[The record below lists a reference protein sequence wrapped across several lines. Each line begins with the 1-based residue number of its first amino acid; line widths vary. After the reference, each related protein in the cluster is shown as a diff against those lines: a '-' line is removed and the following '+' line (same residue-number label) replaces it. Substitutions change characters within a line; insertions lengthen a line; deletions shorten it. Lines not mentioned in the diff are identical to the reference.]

1 MTIQELGTLAQQNLP
16 VKILV
21 MDNSCLGMV
30 RQWQELFFGKRY
42 GSTLLQNN
50 PDFVKIADAYGI
62 PGGRA
67 YDGTTLAAELDK
79 ALQVRGPYLIHCA
92 VAQEENVY
100 PMIPA
105 GKMPQDLLM
114 PGMEEPA
121 D

>member
-1 MTIQELGTLAQQNLP
+1 
-16 VKILV
+16 

-30 RQWQELFFGKRY
+30 RQWQELFFDKRY
-42 GSTLLQNN
+42 GNTLLENN

-67 YDGTTLAAELDK
+67 IDGTTLSAELDK
-79 ALQVRGPYLIHCA
+79 AMGVPGPYLIHCA
-92 VAQEENVY
+92 IDPEMNVY

-114 PGMEEPA
+114 PGMEKEK